1 MGKSWKRRQQRLRNK
16 SAREAVENIL
26 TTTASM
32 SQTIEEVISTMK
44 PVEPEPVVSE
54 PVVATA
60 TPVKKRRARSTRT
73 TTARSTRA
81 TTVVDPSNTTD

>member
-1 MGKSWKRRQQRLRNK
+1 MGKSWKRRQQRLRNR
-16 SAREAVENIL
+16 SAREAVDNIL

-44 PVEPEPVVSE
+44 PVEPEPVVAE

-60 TPVKKRRARSTRT
+60 TPVKRRRSRNTRT
-73 TTARSTRA
+73 
-81 TTVVDPSNTTD
+81 TTVVDPSETTE